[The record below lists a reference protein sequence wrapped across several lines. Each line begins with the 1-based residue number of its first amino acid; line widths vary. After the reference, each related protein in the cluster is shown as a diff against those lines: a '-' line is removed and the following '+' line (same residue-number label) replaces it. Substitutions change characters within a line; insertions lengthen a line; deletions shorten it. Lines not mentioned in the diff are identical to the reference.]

1 MKTLLVITSII
12 LLSFQ
17 IDHLLVNHLSGTGN
31 NMEVLSN
38 TLSIHEPAPEAQ
50 PASYNA
56 VAGSPETIA
65 SETLALEAIPEHIE
79 KKSVVKLKSG
89 NSDAAKKNSRNSIL
103 HRSIKQ
109 SGKYVELSTLQFGF
123 DEYEKIETKKFN
135 HILHFADQLIFND
148 SLKISIAGFADNTGN
163 VEYNK
168 QLSLLRAQ
176 NVKEYM
182 LELGVNETQII
193 VSANGVSD
201 PIATNNTTVGRAANR
216 RVEML
221 LIQL

>member
-17 IDHLLVNHLSGTGN
+17 IDRLLVNHLSGTGN
-31 NMEVLSN
+31 KMEIISN
-38 TLSIHEPAPEAQ
+38 ALSINEPVSDVPPAHNNAATSLAETIIPEAL
-50 PASYNA
+50 ASK
-56 VAGSPETIA
+56 TI
-65 SETLALEAIPEHIE
+65 TEHIE
-79 KKSVVKLKSG
+79 KKSAVNLKPE
-89 NSDAAKKNSRNSIL
+89 NSNAAQRNSRNSVL
-103 HRSIKQ
+103 HRNIKQ
-109 SGKYVELSTLQFGF
+109 SGKYLELNTLQFGF
-123 DEYEKIETKKFN
+123 DQYEKVEIKEFN
-135 HILHFADQLIFND
+135 NILHFADQLIFNN
-148 SLKISIAGFADNTGN
+148 SLKVSIAGFTDNTGN
-163 VEYNK
+163 AAYNK

-176 NVKEYM
+176 NVKQYM

-201 PIATNNTTVGRAANR
+201 PVANNNTAKGRSANR

>member
-38 TLSIHEPAPEAQ
+38 TLSIYEPAPEAQ

-56 VAGSPETIA
+56 VAGLPETIA
-65 SETLALEAIPEHIE
+65 PETLAAEAIPDHIE
-79 KKSVVKLKSG
+79 KKSVVKLQSE
-89 NSDAAKKNSRNSIL
+89 NSDAAKKNSRNSVL

-109 SGKYVELSTLQFGF
+109 SGKYLELNTLQFGF
-123 DEYEKIETKKFN
+123 NQYEKIETKEFN

-163 VEYNK
+163 VEYNT

-176 NVKEYM
+176 NVKQYM
-182 LELGVNETQII
+182 LELGVHESQII
-193 VSANGVSD
+193 VSANGVSY
-201 PIATNNTTVGRAANR
+201 PVASNNTTTGRAANR

>member
-1 MKTLLVITSII
+1 MK
-12 LLSFQ
+12 
-17 IDHLLVNHLSGTGN
+17 
-31 NMEVLSN
+31 
-38 TLSIHEPAPEAQ
+38 
-50 PASYNA
+50 
-56 VAGSPETIA
+56 
-65 SETLALEAIPEHIE
+65 

>member
-38 TLSIHEPAPEAQ
+38 TLSIYEPAPEAQ

-56 VAGSPETIA
+56 VAGLPETITP
-65 SETLALEAIPEHIE
+65 EILAAEAIPDHIE
-79 KKSVVKLKSG
+79 KKSVVKLQPE
-89 NSDAAKKNSRNSIL
+89 NSDAAKKNSRNSVL

-109 SGKYVELSTLQFGF
+109 SGKYLELNTLQFGF
-123 DEYEKIETKKFN
+123 NQYEKIETKEFN

-163 VEYNK
+163 VEYNT

-176 NVKEYM
+176 NVKQYM
-182 LELGVNETQII
+182 LELGVHESQII
-193 VSANGVSD
+193 VSANGVSY
-201 PIATNNTTVGRAANR
+201 PVASNNTTTGRAANR

>member
-38 TLSIHEPAPEAQ
+38 TLSIHEPVPEAQ

-56 VAGSPETIA
+56 VAGLPETIA
-65 SETLALEAIPEHIE
+65 PETLAAEAIPDHIE
-79 KKSVVKLKSG
+79 KKSVVKLQAE

-109 SGKYVELSTLQFGF
+109 SGKYLELNTLQFGF
-123 DEYEKIETKKFN
+123 NQYEKIETKEFN

-163 VEYNK
+163 VEYNT

-176 NVKEYM
+176 NVKQYM
-182 LELGVNETQII
+182 LELGVDESQII
-193 VSANGVSD
+193 VSANGVSY
-201 PIATNNTTVGRAANR
+201 PVASNNTTAGRAANR